1 MKLQTRDGTV
11 YHVRFRHYLPGKK
24 DGKPAGVATWQ
35 DGSCFYYRA
44 YSRHPRT
51 VTVLSNGADEVT
63 TDAICSPR
71 DVFTK
76 ARGRE
81 IALGRALKKL
91 VPDVPRRAEL
101 WADYYRQVEWGQR

>member
-11 YHVRFRHYLPGKK
+11 YHVRFRHYLAVFPCNGFW
-24 DGKPAGVATWQ
+24 GCRV
-35 DGSCFYYRA
+35 
-44 YSRHPRT
+44 SRRPMT
-51 VTVLSNGADEVT
+51 EVILVNSFGAVT
-63 TDAICSPR
+63 
-71 DVFTK
+71 TK